1 LPGLS
6 AATWLRT
13 HFVTIGIL
21 TELAFAVITLV
32 IARHRGP
39 RAAQRWEIW
48 LAFHAG
54 LLLLL
59 IGLPLINAT
68 LLISGGTLIF
78 IAVTLLFLQLAAA
91 RPALSFTIRD
101 GRPFYA
107 LSLLYLLLGIFLG
120 TGLWLGW
127 GKYIGLAGP
136 KEVHVHTNL
145 WGFTSLFFA
154 GLFVDLYPGFARRA
168 LAWPRSI
175 SAIFWLMTLGA
186 LGMVV
191 GPWLQLNLLT
201 SLGLVLHTIATVW
214 LLANLL
220 KPLRHSGNGRLP
232 GYWHLF
238 SAYLWFFIPVVV
250 APLIV
255 SNAES
260 LAVGRIEQQGGAILI
275 YGWILPICY
284 ALLPY
289 LAARVFRSE
298 AMPADE
304 IPLGGSWLSLAAVQ
318 IGAALY
324 WLGLL
329 LPDAQAGL
337 HAGAF
342 LLWALSALPILLPL
356 VRLLRHGL
364 RAIAGNGEPL
374 LATTSES

>member
-1 LPGLS
+1 MEPVEQLVNERVMAPYLLLATLFLSLLVLAALDIAFIYLGLLPGLS
-6 AATWLRT
+6 GATWLRT

-21 TELAFAVITLV
+21 SEMAFALITLV
-32 IARHRGP
+32 VAQARSP
-39 RAAQRWEIW
+39 QAARRWDVW
-48 LAFHAG
+48 LTLHAG

-59 IGLPLINAT
+59 IGLPQINAT
-68 LLISGGTLIF
+68 LLIAGGTLIF
-78 IAVTLLFLQLAAA
+78 IAVTLLFLQLRRA
-91 RPALSFTIRD
+91 RPALAFTMRD

-107 LSLLYLLLGIFLG
+107 VSLLYLLLGIFLG

-154 GLFVDLYPGFARRA
+154 GLFVDLYPQFARRA

-175 SAIFWLMTLGA
+175 SAIFWLMALGA

-201 SLGLVLHTIATVW
+201 SLGLVLHTIATIW

-220 KPLRHSGNGRLP
+220 KPLHRSGSRRSP

-238 SAYLWFFIPVVV
+238 TAYIWFFIPVVV

-284 ALLPY
+284 ALVPY
-289 LAARVFRSE
+289 LAGRLFPHGQE
-298 AMPADE
+298 LQ
-304 IPLGGSWLSLAAVQ
+304 LGGTWLS
-318 IGAALY
+318 
-324 WLGLL
+324 
-329 LPDAQAGL
+329 
-337 HAGAF
+337 
-342 LLWALSALPILLPL
+342 
-356 VRLLRHGL
+356 
-364 RAIAGNGEPL
+364 
-374 LATTSES
+374 